1 MVIVDERLSRGLV
14 RAETLGLTDALNRYA
29 GDVLKT
35 FYEGVIPHF
44 EKHNRLTLPE
54 MQAIADDLDKKA
66 RSAFSPLWCDMELLP
81 PTRGRPQSGS
91 YEMLHYW
98 INPKPVE
105 GTSNR
110 LMMVAMFSAWG
121 TRKQISLRAHDTL
134 TSFYEHAAQRLLQRC
149 GSREAAV
156 RAIGQ
161 RLVDTIIFPTL
172 ALHDAPEALADTEFP
187 IPFMNGLLLGR
198 FIRRSAQKSDG
209 ESRTI
214 SRGGWGRRGVC
225 LGTSLEYVV
234 KTYIGPEEISERQ
247 KATAKLID
255 DWLAVHEEEALT
267 IRRYIGYKL
276 GTLWDNGHMSR
287 QDFDA
292 LRADFWRMRDEVLTG
307 TPNGLL

>member
-14 RAETLGLTDALNRYA
+14 RAETRGLTDALNRYA

-35 FYEGVIPHF
+35 FYDGVIPHF
-44 EKHNRLTLPE
+44 EKRNRLTLPE

-66 RSAFSPLWCDMELLP
+66 RAAFSPLWCDMELLP

-98 INPKPVE
+98 VNPKPVE
-105 GTSNR
+105 GTSSR
-110 LMMVAMFSAWG
+110 LMMIAMFSAWG

-134 TSFYEHAAQRLLQRC
+134 TSFYEHAAHRLLQRC

-172 ALHDAPEALADTEFP
+172 ALHDAPEVLADTEFP
-187 IPFMNGLLLGR
+187 IPFMDGLLLGR

-214 SRGGWGRRGVC
+214 WRGGWGRRGVC

-234 KTYIGPEEISERQ
+234 KTYIGPEEIGQ
-247 KATAKLID
+247 DQILIARRIE
-255 DWLAVHEEEALT
+255 DWLAAHHDEAET

-276 GTLWDNGHMSR
+276 GTLWDNGHMSL
-287 QDFDA
+287 QDFDS
-292 LRADFWRMRDEVLTG
+292 LRDEFWKLHSEIAA
-307 TPNGLL
+307 LQDRLR